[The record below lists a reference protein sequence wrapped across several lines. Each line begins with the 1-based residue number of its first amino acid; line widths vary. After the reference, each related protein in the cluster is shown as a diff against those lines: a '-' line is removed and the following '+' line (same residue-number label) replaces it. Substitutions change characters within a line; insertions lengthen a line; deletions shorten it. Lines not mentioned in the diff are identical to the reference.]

1 MRKDRLSIYVIWI
14 ALAEAVGLLAG
25 ILSRNGI
32 ELYSD
37 TVIKPLLAPPP
48 ILFPIVW
55 TVLYALMA
63 VGAARIYMSK
73 DNIARKKGMNLF
85 IAQLIINFFWPLIFF
100 NTQAFGFAFSWLM
113 LLWTL
118 VLWMTLV
125 FRKVDCVSAL
135 LQIPY
140 LIWLSFAAYLNL
152 SIWLINR

>member
-1 MRKDRLSIYVIWI
+1 MKIYWRQLIFCMLVPLGIGGVAAFLTASQTALPDTI
-14 ALAEAVGLLAG
+14 A
-25 ILSRNGI
+25 
-32 ELYSD
+32 
-37 TVIKPLLAPPP
+37 KPALTPPAW
-48 ILFPIVW
+48 LFPVAWSI
-55 TVLYALMA
+55 LYLLMGFA
-63 VGAARIYMSK
+63 SYRLAHAPKPTSYKNRTLILYGIQ
-73 DNIARKKGMNLF
+73 LF
-85 IAQLIINFFWPLIFF
+85 FNFVWPLIFF

-125 FRKVDCVSAL
+125 FRKVDCISAL